1 MDWLIALLIAAIGT
15 YLMRII
21 PFSLALTRRGSAAKA
36 AEEGLGAR
44 ILALASPAIITALL
58 VVAVVPA
65 LPEIEAM
72 ELLRRGAGLAVAAVA
87 HHRRGNLALAVLAG
101 LLAYAVLKI

>member
-21 PFSLALTRRGSAAKA
+21 PFSLALTRRGSAAQA

-58 VVAVVPA
+58 VVAVVPPW
-65 LPEIEAM
+65 PETDTA
-72 ELLRRGAGLAVAAVA
+72 ELLRRGAGLAAAALA
-87 HHRRGNLALAVLAG
+87 HSRRANLALAVLAG